1 MPYRGKLS
9 KACQRCRERRLKCD
23 LHPVSCSSCIRAKV
37 KCTGY
42 RDTQKLRIRNETN
55 DIRMKGLALVVN
67 TSLPIPLTNV
77 QHFPLSLDFQAREAF
92 FCFHVTEASKTWD
105 FLVKF
110 YHPIDAPD
118 HLTKS
123 IDAVSLAFLSHQ
135 RNSQAALAS
144 AREKY
149 GSALRMTT
157 GALES
162 SENAAKYTTILSTLL
177 LDMFEK
183 ITNVKQRHSDSWMSH
198 VSGALALVNLQGLD
212 HYQGSDVLRVL
223 GRLSTNLLISC
234 IGGERPIPDQLVA
247 LREYVATKTNASDS
261 KSKLKELMIDYGIL
275 RTEIRKGCL
284 SDLECMDK
292 TLELDAKLQAL
303 SVNMPHRWR
312 YKTATSEGNSQRIF
326 RHRVDTYGGRHITQ
340 TWNVLRLVRLT
351 LNASVTKYCLT
362 LQDPTNSFQPSIDVA
377 SENINLLVHEIC
389 ASVPQYLD
397 CFGAGKSDVPEMKVN
412 GCLGGTGHSHSP
424 SQTLNCYTT
433 IFPMYVAAYA
443 QHPNN
448 PIRSWCIKQLCYM
461 SSHFG
466 IRNAML
472 VAQILERNMKVDPWA
487 VYAGLGSYAFVA

>member
-37 KCTGY
+37 ICTGY

-55 DIRMKGLALVVN
+55 DIRKKALALVN
-67 TSLPIPLTNV
+67 TSLPTLLPDV
-77 QHFPLSLDFQAREAF
+77 QHFPLSLNFQAREAF
-92 FCFHVTEASKTWD
+92 FCFHVTEASRTWD

-110 YHPIDAPD
+110 YHPVDAPE
-118 HLTKS
+118 HLTQS

-157 GALES
+157 RALEPP
-162 SENAAKYTTILSTLL
+162 ENAAKYTTILSTLL

-183 ITNVKQRHSDSWMSH
+183 ITNLNHRHSDSWMSH

-212 HYQGSDVLRVL
+212 HYQGNDVLRVL

-234 IGGERPIPDQLVA
+234 IGGERPVPEQLVA
-247 LREYVATKTNASDS
+247 LRKYVVMKTNASDS
-261 KSKLKELMIDYGIL
+261 KSKLTELMIDYGIL
-275 RTEIRKGCL
+275 RTDIRKGCL
-284 SDLECMDK
+284 SVAECMDK

-312 YKTATSEGNSQRIF
+312 YKTTTSEGDSERVF
-326 RHRVDTYGGRHITQ
+326 CRRVDIYGGRHITQ
-340 TWNVLRLVRLT
+340 TWNVLRLVRIT
-351 LNASVTKYCLT
+351 LNASVARYCLK
-362 LQDPTNSFQPSIDVA
+362 LQSPVNSFRPSIDVA
-377 SENINLLVHEIC
+377 NENINLLVHEIC
-389 ASVPQYLD
+389 ASVPQYLG
-397 CFGAGKSDVPEMKVN
+397 CFGAGKSDVLEIKVN
-412 GCLGGTGHSHSP
+412 GCLGGTNHSHSP
-424 SQTLNCYTT
+424 SQTLDCYTT
-433 IFPMYVAAYA
+433 IFPMYVAAYS
-443 QHPNN
+443 QHPNH
-448 PIRSWCIKQLCYM
+448 PIRSWCVEQLRYM

-466 IRNAML
+466 IRNAVF
-472 VAQILERNMKVDPWA
+472 VAQILEQNMKVDPWA
-487 VYAGLGSYAFVA
+487 VYARLGSYAFVA